1 MKKRLSAIGLVRL
14 IRERTRPYG
23 DRLDNRTDAEVT
35 LHNVDGLLRELE
47 EKMGKKK
54 RSTKRTMAS
63 IDMAWKTER

>member
-47 EKMGKKK
+47 QKLDKKAK
-54 RSTKRTMAS
+54 
-63 IDMAWKTER
+63 